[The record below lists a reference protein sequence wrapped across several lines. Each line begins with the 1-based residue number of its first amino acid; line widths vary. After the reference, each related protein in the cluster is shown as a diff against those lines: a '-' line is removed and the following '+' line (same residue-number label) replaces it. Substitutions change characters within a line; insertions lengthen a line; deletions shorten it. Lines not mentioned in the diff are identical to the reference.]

1 MEMDGDGDFNFFN
14 FDFDEEMNALEELPF
29 GKFMENNKINKE
41 NNFFNFLKINY
52 SSNTNTT
59 STENNKQIHGEDII
73 EKINLLERN
82 YSEIIVSSPTQ
93 SIKKISY
100 FFLIFF

>member
-1 MEMDGDGDFNFFN
+1 MDGDGDFNFFN
-14 FDFDEEMNALEELPF
+14 FDFDEEMNVLEELPF

-52 SSNTNTT
+52 TTNTNTT
-59 STENNKQIHGEDII
+59 STENLRQIHGEDII

-93 SIKKISY
+93 SIN
-100 FFLIFF
+100 FFLKFS

>member
-1 MEMDGDGDFNFFN
+1 MDDNFGDFDFLN

-29 GKFMENNKINKE
+29 GKFSENNKINKE

-52 SSNTNTT
+52 TANTNTT
-59 STENNKQIHGEDII
+59 STENIKQIHGEDII

-93 SIKKISY
+93 SIYFIFLK
-100 FFLIFF
+100 FFLIYF